1 MPSRPRARL
10 VILAPGAS
18 YSTAGDTDTWSIR
31 IGGLFKK
38 LFISIVVN
46 LTFYLFVDKH
56 YSLFSD
62 FKID

>member
-1 MPSRPRARL
+1 
-10 VILAPGAS
+10 VIPAPGAS